1 MTRPRPIARLK
12 VTLADVEP
20 KVVRRVDVPLK
31 IRLDRLHLVMQAA
44 MGWTNSHLFAFTVGG
59 TSWGVADPD
68 FPNDCGDDD
77 TLPASEVTL
86 SDLVEDTGTRTFH
99 YLYDFGDDW
108 DHVVRLERVFDAD
121 PLERYPQLVMAE
133 GRCPPEDDDPSEDG
147 SSVHEMARVSKTREG
162 WTTRLR
168 RVPSGHR
175 RSRPRGARA
184 SPRLVWWCSFDP
196 ADPGLER
203 LLADLDRLAKR
214 WAPRP
219 RQPKTPPRT

>member
-1 MTRPRPIARLK
+1 MTRPRPIARLE

-68 FPNDCGDDD
+68 FDDD

-133 GRCPPEDDDPSEDG
+133 GRCPPEDVGGPPGYAEFLQAIADPD
-147 SSVHEMARVSKTREG
+147 HEEHEHLLG
-162 WTTRLR
+162 WC
-168 RVPSGHR
+168 G
-175 RSRPRGARA
+175 G
-184 SPRLVWWCSFDP
+184 SFDP